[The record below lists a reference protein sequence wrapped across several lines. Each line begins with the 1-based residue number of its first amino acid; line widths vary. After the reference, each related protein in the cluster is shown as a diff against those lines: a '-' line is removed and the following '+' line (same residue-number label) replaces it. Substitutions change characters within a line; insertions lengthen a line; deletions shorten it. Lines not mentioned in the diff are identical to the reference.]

1 MFINRKIVQSVILG
15 AAAFG
20 LGHSASAQQAY
31 PSKTVQVVVPWTPG
45 QATDAAA
52 RMAADKLSNA
62 MGQTF
67 VVENKAG
74 AGGTVGAAYVARTK
88 PDGYTLLAGSTGS
101 ITTGPLLNGASYAA
115 KDFAP
120 VSLIATVPYV
130 LVTRSDFPA
139 KSAQELVD
147 ILVKNP
153 DKYTFASSGVGS
165 IGHLT
170 AELFTNRLGIK
181 ATHIPYNGSAKALT
195 DVMSGEVT
203 FMFDSPTSIASH
215 VQSGKVRAYAVS
227 SKNRSQTLPDVPTV
241 AETTALKDFDLIA
254 WIGLLAPAGTPD
266 SVLDAL
272 NQQINANLVGQD
284 VQNRYRTLGIDL
296 ATSTRADM
304 ARVIADENERVGNL
318 LKTAGIK
325 K

>member
-1 MFINRKIVQSVILG
+1 MVTTQKIAGAIVG
-15 AAAFG
+15 AAMLAFG
-20 LGHSASAQQAY
+20 QGALAQQAY
-31 PSKTVQVVVPWTPG
+31 PAKSVQVIVPWTPG

-52 RMAADKLSNA
+52 RTAADKLSAA
-62 MGQTF
+62 MGQSF
-67 VVENKAG
+67 IVENKAG
-74 AGGTVGAAYVARTK
+74 AGGTIGASYVARAK
-88 PDGYTLLAGSTGS
+88 ADGYTLLAGSTGS
-101 ITTGPLLNGASYAA
+101 ITTGPLLNGAPYSA

-139 KSAQELVD
+139 QSAQELVET
-147 ILVKNP
+147 LVKNP

-227 SKNRSQTLPDVPTV
+227 SKNRSQTLPDVPTI

-266 SVLDAL
+266 DVLDAL
-272 NQQINANLVGQD
+272 NRQINSNLVGEE
-284 VQNRYRTLGIDL
+284 VQNRYRSLGIDL
-296 ATSTRADM
+296 AKSTRADM
-304 ARVIADENERVGNL
+304 ARVIADENERVSKL
-318 LKTAGIK
+318 LNAAGIK